1 MSGFTI
7 LYILEHA
14 VLVLVFVLYSF
25 WIPQIFCTAYQD
37 SKPPLTKYI
46 SIYLCVRNCREREK
60 EGGERE
66 RERRGRERE
75 KEGGERER
83 NIPSLGSRE
92 QGTGRR
98 ALLQHS

>member
-75 KEGGERER
+75 EYPLPG
-83 NIPSLGSRE
+83 E
-92 QGTGRR
+92 QGAGNREESLTTT
-98 ALLQHS
+98 